1 MLTFSFHF
9 CPPHRV
15 LLPLTFR
22 GEWNVFSDVTLK
34 CKVYWLTRLN
44 DRNTNNK
51 CILTLS
57 KDK

>member
-22 GEWNVFSDVTLK
+22 GERNVFSDVTLK

-51 CILTLS
+51 YILTLS